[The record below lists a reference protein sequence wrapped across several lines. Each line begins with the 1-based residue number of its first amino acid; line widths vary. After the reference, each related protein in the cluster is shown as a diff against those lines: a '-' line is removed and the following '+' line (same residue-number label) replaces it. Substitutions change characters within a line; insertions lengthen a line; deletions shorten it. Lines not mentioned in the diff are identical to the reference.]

1 MKNKYFLPGSG
12 FEGKLSGVGMVGG
25 STVVEN
31 SLEISAAS
39 TSLGRSGA
47 ETRFEQAPLKGL
59 GQAAS
64 GCSSCFG
71 RVITTTKQL
80 PGEGSMISGHGLKC
94 RRSRRCLKKFSC
106 ISSCDVLPSVTSTT
120 AVTLDKHGSSH
131 SVKHRSE
138 SLGGLRNSRT
148 ALISSAGSL
157 VHKNL
162 RRGFGGLLR
171 EKGGAANVDQSSAAK
186 RRDPASSFRTGN
198 WCLMRPTVVKSD
210 SMVSSNNLSRVNSA
224 LQISNSSR
232 SRGDREISRTSSD
245 SCEASILSM
254 TNEETLSQRLVGNV
268 DGSCFYERELGAPD
282 SSERRNTTGLWINSG
297 LSNGTPRS
305 IVSRDRPNLSS
316 SVFSGTSS
324 TSRATRVPFLF
335 GMAHRTRSLEV
346 ISSPSSYMSS
356 PDVHLS
362 NPDILR
368 SYTGTLQSP
377 YLSRATS
384 SPEYQEGYHLHSS
397 SETPVFRSFR
407 QFPLQ
412 PFEEGQECFT
422 YGGVSE
428 QQVFMWEA
436 NLILGGMPSQD
447 QYRDLRLDIDSM
459 SYEDLLALEE
469 SMGNVCT
476 GLEKD
481 TISSCLRSK
490 VYSVNNDLLTTQEVT
505 EVKCSICQVDFEEGN
520 ELGTL
525 KCGHNH
531 HVQCI
536 EEWLLRKNQCPI
548 CKASA
553 FVKIET

>member
-1 MKNKYFLPGSG
+1 
-12 FEGKLSGVGMVGG
+12 MVGG
-25 STVVEN
+25 SAAVE
-31 SLEISAAS
+31 SSVEISSAS
-39 TSLGRSGA
+39 TSLGRTAA
-47 ETRFEQAPLKGL
+47 ETRNVQPPLKAV
-59 GQAAS
+59 GQTTP

-71 RVITTTKQL
+71 RVITNSRRL
-80 PGEGSMISGHGLKC
+80 PSQESITSGHGLRYRK
-94 RRSRRCLKKFSC
+94 SRRCLRKLSC
-106 ISSCDVLPSVTSTT
+106 ISSCDVLPTVTSSPSIS
-120 AVTLDKHGSSH
+120 LDKHGTARSI
-131 SVKHRSE
+131 KHRGE
-138 SLGGLRNSRT
+138 SLNGLRNGKA

-162 RRGFGGLLR
+162 RRGLGGFLR
-171 EKGGAANVDQSSAAK
+171 EKGAATTTNQSTTRLRS
-186 RRDPASSFRTGN
+186 DLDSSFRTGN
-198 WCLMRPTVVKSD
+198 WCLMRPTLVKSD
-210 SMVSSNNLSRVNSA
+210 TMMSSSTLSRVNSA
-224 LQISNSSR
+224 LQIPSSGRSRAERDASR
-232 SRGDREISRTSSD
+232 SSTD
-245 SCEASILSM
+245 SCETSFISVS
-254 TNEETLSQRLVGNV
+254 NEETLSRRLVGNLE
-268 DGSCFYERELGAPD
+268 GSSFYDRD
-282 SSERRNTTGLWINSG
+282 SNAMDSGERRNTTGLWFNSG
-297 LSNGTPRS
+297 LSSSTPRS
-305 IVSRDRPNLSS
+305 LGTRDRAISSS

-324 TSRATRVPFLF
+324 TSRTTRVPFLF

-362 NPDILR
+362 NPDMLR
-368 SYTGTLQSP
+368 SYTSTLQSP
-377 YLSRATS
+377 YLSRAAS
-384 SPEYQEGYHLHSS
+384 SPEYQEGYPLHSS
-397 SETPVFRSFR
+397 SDTSVFRSFR

-422 YGGVSE
+422 YGGMSE

-436 NLILGGMPSQD
+436 NLILGGIPVQD

-469 SMGNVCT
+469 SIGNVCT

-490 VYSVNNDLLTTQEVT
+490 KYSVNDDLISTPEIGEL
-505 EVKCSICQVDFEEGN
+505 KCSICQVDFEEGN

-531 HVQCI
+531 HFPCI

-553 FVKIET
+553 FTKTET

>member
-1 MKNKYFLPGSG
+1 
-12 FEGKLSGVGMVGG
+12 MVGG
-25 STVVEN
+25 ASVVEN
-31 SLEISAAS
+31 SLESSAAS
-39 TSLGRSGA
+39 TSFGRNGA
-47 ETRFEQAPLKGL
+47 ESRFEGNLQAPLKGL
-59 GQAAS
+59 GQAGA

-71 RVITTTKQL
+71 RVITTTKRL
-80 PGEGSMISGHGLKC
+80 PGEENLISRHGLKC
-94 RRSRRCLKKFSC
+94 RKSRRGLRKFSC
-106 ISSCDVLPSVTSTT
+106 ISSSDVLPSVTSTT
-120 AVTLDKHGSSH
+120 PISLDKHGSSH
-131 SVKHRSE
+131 SSIKPRGE
-138 SLGGLRNSRT
+138 TLGGQRNSKT

-162 RRGFGGLLR
+162 RRGLGGLLR
-171 EKGGAANVDQSSAAK
+171 EKGGAVNVNQSSTGK
-186 RRDPASSFRTGN
+186 RKDTASSFRTGN

-210 SMVSSNNLSRVNSA
+210 SMVSSTNLSRVNSA
-224 LQISNSSR
+224 LQISNSGR
-232 SRGDREISRTSSD
+232 SRGDREASRISSD
-245 SCEASILSM
+245 SCETSMSIS
-254 TNEETLSQRLVGNV
+254 NEDPLSQRLMSSM
-268 DGSCFYERELGAPD
+268 DGGCFYERESGAPD
-282 SSERRNTTGLWINSG
+282 SGERRNTTGLWINSG
-297 LSNGTPRS
+297 LSTSTPRS
-305 IVSRDRPNLSS
+305 LISRDRPNLSS

-324 TSRATRVPFLF
+324 ASRAARVPFLF
-335 GMAHRTRSLEV
+335 GMAHRTRSLEA

-362 NPDILR
+362 NPDMLR
-368 SYTGTLQSP
+368 SYAGTLQSP
-377 YLSRATS
+377 YLSRASS
-384 SPEYQEGYHLHSS
+384 SPEYPEGYHLHSS

-422 YGGVSE
+422 YGGISE

-469 SMGNVCT
+469 SIGNVCT

-490 VYSVNNDLLTTQEVT
+490 TYSINNDVLATQVS

-536 EEWLLRKNQCPI
+536 EEWLLQKNQCPI

-553 FVKIET
+553 FVKIES